1 MVAIDSISKGIA
13 IDHIKAGYGMKVL
26 EYLNIDTS
34 LNTIALI
41 MNANSV
47 KHGRKD
53 VVKIENIT
61 DVDLTALGLVDHK
74 ATVNIIED
82 HVVIRKIK
90 LKLPDKV
97 TNVIKCKN
105 SRCITSSE
113 SGIPH
118 IFHLV
123 DEVTKEY
130 RCEYCDDIV
139 KAGEL

>member
-1 MVAIDSISKGIA
+1 MVVINSIAEGIV

-34 LNTIALI
+34 RNTVAFI
-41 MNANSV
+41 MNASSG

-53 VVKIENIT
+53 VIKLEGVT
-61 DVDLTALGLVDHK
+61 DVDLTALGLVDHN

-82 HVVIRKIK
+82 HVIVRKIK
-90 LKLPDKV
+90 LRLPETV
-97 TNVIKCKN
+97 TNVI
-105 SRCITSSE
+105 RCRNPRCVTSSE
-113 SGIPH
+113 KSVPH

-123 DEVTKEY
+123 DEHTEEY

-139 KAGEL
+139 KMGAV